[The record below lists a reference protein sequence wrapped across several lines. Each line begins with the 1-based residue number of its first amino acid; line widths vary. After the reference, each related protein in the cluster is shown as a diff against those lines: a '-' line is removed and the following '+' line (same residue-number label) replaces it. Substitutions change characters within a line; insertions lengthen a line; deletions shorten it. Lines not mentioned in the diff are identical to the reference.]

1 MQENWYYVQNGNR
14 QGPVAVEVI
23 ETMIA
28 KQELGLQDYVWKKG
42 FDNWKKIK
50 EVPEFQVRST
60 PTAPIMPD
68 IPTAPVASSDNN
80 LLLTQINSDDRCIF
94 VRIGTDRG
102 TAFSDYGPFNTKQ
115 LKQLYVENR
124 VNGKTF
130 AFVKGMTDFKLL
142 ADFKDFEQFF
152 EDMPPVIKDSERR
165 SNLRKPFVARM
176 FVQSNKSVY
185 EGICRDISTGGM
197 QVLMDEFKGKAGD
210 NISINVHPENTSYHF
225 TASGVVV
232 RVLEGKSGFSFR
244 FDKLSDE
251 ARNSIEKYIQQ
262 K

>member
-1 MQENWYYVQNGNR
+1 MIDNWYYVQNGNR

-23 ETMIA
+23 EAMIA

-42 FDNWKKIK
+42 FENWKKIK
-50 EVPEFQVRST
+50 DIPELQVRST
-60 PTAPIMPD
+60 PTTPPMPE
-68 IPTAPVASSDNN
+68 IPETP
-80 LLLTQINSDDRCIF
+80 LLLSNLSAEDRCIF
-94 VRIGTDRG
+94 IRIGSDRG
-102 TAFSDYGPFNTKQ
+102 VEFSDYGPFSVKQ
-115 LKQLYVENR
+115 LQQLYKENR

-130 AFVKGMTDFKLL
+130 VYIKGMKDFKILG
-142 ADFKDFEQFF
+142 DFKDYQQVF
-152 EDMPPVIKDSERR
+152 EDMPPVIKDSDRR
-165 SNLRKPFVARM
+165 SNQRKPFVARM
-176 FVQSNKSVY
+176 FVQNNKNVY

-210 NISINVHPENTSYHF
+210 NISINVHPENSSYHF

-232 RVLEGKSGFSFR
+232 RVLEGNSGFSFR